1 MVYRVTRT
9 CATLEIF
16 LLDQI
21 TFPNIDKKNDEKDR
35 EQSLKGWN
43 GTKNYRF
50 IYIYIYVST
59 YLRLSSL
66 TQKNFHSSNGNTLYS
81 ISLEINALSPNVSTL
96 ITGYNN
102 RNRNDR
108 ITCRSF
114 RERSTTRL
122 IKRFVWNEH
131 RSNRKQEHKG
141 I

>member
-50 IYIYIYVST
+50 IYIYICIYVPPFIELDTKEFPFVEWKHSVFYFFGNQRT
-59 YLRLSSL
+59 FSEC
-66 TQKNFHSSNGNTLYS
+66 FHVDNWL
-81 ISLEINALSPNVSTL
+81 
-96 ITGYNN
+96 
-102 RNRNDR
+102 
-108 ITCRSF
+108 
-114 RERSTTRL
+114 
-122 IKRFVWNEH
+122 
-131 RSNRKQEHKG
+131 
-141 I
+141 